1 MEYLDKEGIKTL
13 WSKVTG
19 KLGDYLPLSGGTM
32 KDNST
37 ITAKNLTLSQGVNEY
52 LYLGNTAGFTI
63 LKGSILGDNDI
74 LPKWTID
81 GDTMTAKW
89 FNGCASSTGVNSLKV
104 YAENSNQINFGGTG
118 TDTTIVFGNTS
129 KDDRAVP
136 TTYKFGADGTA
147 KILGGITSFYGNYGK
162 SNCDANVYTDG
173 ILYNYGNIANW
184 KNAPQGM
191 SYGSILTFKNSF
203 GNDLSGQLAWD
214 INHSSTTDTTRY
226 LWWRATDQGD
236 WVEAKWHQIAFTNS
250 NVASA
255 TKLANNRTL
264 WGQTFNGEQ
273 NVLGNLQLSDS
284 AQNQNNIGLIYSA
297 EFGNASGFIGFEGG
311 GLGVILG
318 WGEYKAIQDNV
329 NISPISNN
337 TFSVNN
343 SGIKYKGVDVYHAN
357 NISTAQTATQTVNGL
372 MSADDKKKLDNLP
385 NISSSQSGESIL
397 DYMLA
402 YGVEWTLGQDNP
414 EITRIGNMQLHK
426 TLPIQSNMK
435 GCIVQNGN
443 KVMYYLGENSWKE
456 RAVPVEVNCSF
467 TISKSDI
474 RNITIEFPTSIEE
487 DFISKQSTID
497 LWWLRT
503 GVTSGYNTFLGLRDS
518 QQTDTVIYGKV
529 FAINS
534 RGDGLTPTSIM
545 LRFDEDYDVSN
556 FSTNKIYIGSNL
568 SGYDGEVKVEVPEFG
583 IKSYIIGDKARVFI
597 APTYID
603 GSYTIQK
610 KAYVSTSR
618 VTVLN
623 TVPGNAGYLSTLP
636 KNSAVSIVNNEGYCR
651 GGNNRE
657 SYDSFIDSDIFR
669 SDLGKPR
676 TNLDRATMRSYAR
689 LSNNEILNYI
699 QYKNIFYWL
708 YVIEYANFNSQAG
721 YTSALTTE
729 GYHKGGMGQ
738 GVTNVYNVL
747 YYNNRYPITPCGYT
761 MSLGNKSGIKA
772 LVVPQFSYTGTD
784 NSTSIQ
790 EAQTIYVPRWRGLEN
805 IFGDTFNVL
814 DGIIIYSPTNYNIGV
829 YITNNPSSY
838 SDDIESINKMIL
850 AGYIAS
856 SSGYI
861 KDFYLGK
868 EAHIL
873 PSILERNTDKGKC
886 DYYQSNSSFI
896 GNPVTIRVGGH
907 SNTGYNAGISQINI
921 DTPLLGKWQ
930 YGGFFTI
937 KEID

>member
-13 WSKVTG
+13 WSKITG

-37 ITAKNLTLSQGVNEY
+37 ITAKNLTLDQGSNQY
-52 LYLGNTAGFTI
+52 LYLGNTTGFTI

-74 LPKWTID
+74 LPKWVIE

-89 FNGCASSTGVNSLKV
+89 FKGCASSTGVDSLKV
-104 YAENSNQINFGGTG
+104 YAEKSNQINFGGTG

-136 TTYKFGADGTA
+136 TTYKFGADGEA
-147 KILGGITSFYGNYGK
+147 KIVGGVTSFYYNYE
-162 SNCDANVYTDG
+162 SDNCDANVYTDG
-173 ILYNYGNIANW
+173 ILWNYGNKAGW

-191 SYGSILTFKNSF
+191 SYGSILTLKNSVR
-203 GNDLSGQLAWD
+203 NDLSGQLAWD
-214 INHSSTTDTTRY
+214 VNNNSTTDTTRY
-226 LWWRATDQGD
+226 LWWRATDHGD
-236 WVEAKWHQIAFTNS
+236 WVEAKWHQIAFTDS

-255 TKLANNRTL
+255 TKLANSRAL
-264 WGQTFNGEQ
+264 WGRSFNGTEDII
-273 NVLGNLQLSDS
+273 GNILLSDS
-284 AQNQNNIGLIYSA
+284 PQDQSNLGMSYAAYTGT
-297 EFGNASGFIGFEGG
+297 FSGFIGFGTSGRE
-311 GLGVILG
+311 VIFG
-318 WGEYKAIQDNV
+318 WGEYTGNQDSV
-329 NISPISNN
+329 DISPLSETTCSISA
-337 TFSVNN
+337 
-343 SGIKYKGVDVYHAN
+343 SGIKYKGVDVYHKN
-357 NISTAQTATQTVNGL
+357 NFSTAPVVTQSVNGL

-456 RAVPVEVNCSF
+456 RAIPVEVNCSF

-497 LWWLRT
+497 FWWLRT
-503 GVTSGYNTFLGLRDS
+503 GITSGYNTFLGLRDS

-545 LRFDEDYDVSN
+545 LRFDEDYDASN

-568 SGYDGEVKVEVPEFG
+568 SGYDGEVKVEIPEFG
-583 IKSYIIGDKARVFI
+583 IKSYTKGDKARVFI

-610 KAYVSTSR
+610 KAYVSANR

-636 KNSAVSIVNNEGYCR
+636 QNSAVSVINNESYCR
-651 GGNNRE
+651 GGGNRE
-657 SYDSFIDSDIFR
+657 AYDNYLDTDIFR
-669 SDLGKPR
+669 TDLGKPR
-676 TNLDRATMRSYAR
+676 TGLNRATMRNYAR

-708 YVIEYANFNSQAG
+708 YVIEYANFNCQAA

-738 GVTNVYNVL
+738 GITTMQQWVGYNG
-747 YYNNRYPITPCGYT
+747 NYPITPCGYAIN
-761 MSLGNKSGIKA
+761 LGNKSGIKA
-772 LVVPQFSYTGTD
+772 LVIPQFSHTGTGG
-784 NSTSIQ
+784 STGTQ
-790 EAQTIYVPRWRGLEN
+790 AAQTMYVPRWRGLN
-805 IFGDTFNVL
+805 NFFGDIYTNL
-814 DGIIIYSPTNYNIGV
+814 DGIIIQGDTTNNNKKIF
-829 YITNNPSSY
+829 ITNDPSSY
-838 SDDIESINKMIL
+838 GDSTSDIKKMIL
-850 AGYIAS
+850 AGYQINVNGYVKEFDLGTQSNIFPIEIGES
-856 SSGYI
+856 S
-861 KDFYLGK
+861 
-868 EAHIL
+868 
-873 PSILERNTDKGKC
+873 TKGKC
-886 DYYQSNSSFI
+886 DYNYVGEKS
-896 GNPVTIRVGGH
+896 TTLRTLLVGG
-907 SNTGYNAGISQINI
+907 SADGGSAAGVGYFYS
-921 DTPLLGKWQ
+921 
-930 YGGFFTI
+930 YGSVSFSWSAIGFYTI

>member
-13 WSKVTG
+13 WSKITG

-37 ITAKNLTLSQGVNEY
+37 ITAKNLTLNQGVNQY
-52 LYLGNTAGFTI
+52 LYLGNTTGFTI
-63 LKGSILGDNDI
+63 LKGAILGENDI
-74 LPKWTID
+74 LPKWTIA

-89 FNGCASSTGVNSLKV
+89 FNGCASSTGVDSLKV

-136 TTYKFGADGTA
+136 TTYKFGADGEV
-147 KILGGITSFYGNYGK
+147 KIVGGVTSFYRNYEAN
-162 SNCDANVYTDG
+162 NCDANVYTDG
-173 ILYNYGNIANW
+173 ILYNYGSIKYW
-184 KNAPQGM
+184 KNAPQEM
-191 SYGSILTFKNSF
+191 YYGSILTLKNSST
-203 GNDLSGQLAWD
+203 NSLSGQLAWD
-214 INHSSTTDTTRY
+214 INNNSTTDTTRY
-226 LWWRATDQGD
+226 LWWRATDIGD
-236 WVEAKWHQIAFTNS
+236 WVEAKWHQIAFTDS

-255 TKLANNRTL
+255 TKLANSRTL

-273 NVLGNLQLSDS
+273 NVLGNLQLADS

-297 EFGNASGFIGFEGG
+297 EFGNAYGFIGFEGG
-311 GLGVILG
+311 GQGVILG
-318 WGEYKAIQDNV
+318 WGEYPAIQDNV
-329 NISPISNN
+329 NISPNSNN

-357 NISTAQTATQTVNGL
+357 NISTAQTATQSVNGL

-456 RAVPVEVNCSF
+456 RAIPVEVNCSF

-497 LWWLRT
+497 FQWLRT
-503 GVTSGYNTFLGLRDS
+503 GITSGHNAFLGLHDS
-518 QQTDTVIYGKV
+518 QQTDNVIYGKV

-545 LRFDEDYDVSN
+545 LRFDEDQDVSN

-583 IKSYIIGDKARVFI
+583 IKSYTTGDKARVFI

-610 KAYVSTSR
+610 KAYVSANR

-636 KNSAVSIVNNEGYCR
+636 QNSAISVVNNEGYCR
-651 GGNNRE
+651 GGSNRE
-657 SYDSFIDSDIFR
+657 EYDNYLDTDIFR
-669 SDLGKPR
+669 TDLGKPR
-676 TNLDRATMRSYAR
+676 TGLNRATMRDYAR

-708 YVIEYANFNSQAG
+708 YVIEYANFNCQAA
-721 YTSALTTE
+721 YTSSLTTE

-738 GVTNVYNVL
+738 GITTMQQWNDYNS
-747 YYNNRYPITPCGYT
+747 YDPITPCGYAIN
-761 MSLGNKSGIKA
+761 LGNKSGIKA
-772 LVVPQFSYTGTD
+772 LVIPQFSYTGTD
-784 NSTSIQ
+784 GSTSTQI
-790 EAQTIYVPRWRGLEN
+790 AQTMYVPRWRGLDN
-805 IFGDTFNVL
+805 FFGDIFSNL
-814 DGIIIYSPTNYNIGV
+814 DGIIIRGDTTDNNKKIF
-829 YITNNPSSY
+829 ITNDPSSY
-838 SDDIESINKMIL
+838 GDFTSDIKKMIL
-850 AGYIAS
+850 AGYQINVD
-856 SSGYI
+856 GYI
-861 KDFYLGK
+861 KEFDLGTQANIFPI
-868 EAHIL
+868 EIGE
-873 PSILERNTDKGKC
+873 SSTKGKC
-886 DYYQSNSSFI
+886 DYNYI
-896 GNPVTIRVGGH
+896 GEKNTTLRTLLVGGH
-907 SNTGYNAGISQINI
+907 SDGGSMAGVGCFHSNGSVSNSWS
-921 DTPLLGKWQ
+921 LLGF
-930 YGGFFTI
+930 YTI

>member
-1 MEYLDKEGIKTL
+1 MEYLDKEGIKIL
-13 WSKVTG
+13 WSKITG

-37 ITAKNLTLSQGVNEY
+37 ITAKNLTLDQGSNQY
-52 LYLGNTAGFTI
+52 LYLGNTTGFTI
-63 LKGSILGDNDI
+63 LKGAILGDNDI
-74 LPKWTID
+74 LPKWTIE

-89 FNGCASSTGVNSLKV
+89 FKGCASSTGVDSLKV
-104 YAENSNQINFGGTG
+104 YAEKSNQINFGGSSP
-118 TDTTIVFGNTS
+118 DNTIVFGAAS
-129 KDDRAVP
+129 KDSRAVP
-136 TTYKFGADGTA
+136 TTYKFGENGTA
-147 KILGGITSFYGNYGK
+147 ILEGSARRLAYTSIYE
-162 SNCDANVYTDG
+162 NVDMNTYTKEG
-173 ILYNYGNIANW
+173 VYSTTQTSILSSLV
-184 KNAPQGM
+184 NAPTNKIDGEM
-191 SYGSILTFKNSF
+191 RLEVISSS
-203 GNDLSGQLAWD
+203 
-214 INHSSTTDTTRY
+214 SSTKYIIQKFWSRGDNLGWKLHIRTTSSDGWTDWKEVA
-226 LWWRATDQGD
+226 LTD
-236 WVEAKWHQIAFTNS
+236 S

-273 NVLGNLQLSDS
+273 NVLGNLQLTDS
-284 AQNQNNIGLIYSA
+284 AQNQNNVGLIYSA
-297 EFGNASGFIGFEGG
+297 EFGNASGFIGFEGSG
-311 GLGVILG
+311 QGVILG
-318 WGEYKAIQDNV
+318 WGEYPTIQDNV
-329 NISPISNN
+329 DISPNSNN
-337 TFSVNN
+337 TFSVNG

-357 NISTAQTATQTVNGL
+357 NISTAQTATQTINGL

-456 RAVPVEVNCSF
+456 RAIPVEVNCSF

-497 LWWLRT
+497 FWWLRT
-503 GVTSGYNTFLGLRDS
+503 GITSGHNAFLGLRDS

-545 LRFDEDYDVSN
+545 LRFDEDYDASN
-556 FSTNKIYIGSNL
+556 FSANKIYIGSNL

-583 IKSYIIGDKARVFI
+583 IKSYTIGDKARVFI
-597 APTYID
+597 TPTYID

-610 KAYVSTSR
+610 KAYVSANR
-618 VTVLN
+618 VTILN

-636 KNSAVSIVNNEGYCR
+636 QNSAISVVNNEGYCR

-657 SYDSFIDSDIFR
+657 AYDNYLDTDIFR
-669 SDLGKPR
+669 TDLGTPR
-676 TNLDRATMRSYAR
+676 TKLNRATMRSYAR

-708 YVIEYANFNSQAG
+708 YVIEYANFNCQVA
-721 YTSALTTE
+721 YTSELTTE

-738 GVTNVYNVL
+738 GITTMQQWGN
-747 YYNNRYPITPCGYT
+747 YNNNYPITPCGYAIN
-761 MSLGNKSGIKA
+761 LGNKSGIKA
-772 LVVPQFSYTGTD
+772 LVIPQFSYTGAD
-784 NSTSIQ
+784 GSTSTQ
-790 EAQTIYVPRWRGLEN
+790 VAQTMYVPRWRGLN
-805 IFGDTFNVL
+805 NLFGDIFTDL
-814 DGIIIYSPTNYNIGV
+814 DGIIIQGDTTGNNKKIF
-829 YITNNPSSY
+829 ITNDPSSY
-838 SDDIESINKMIL
+838 GDSTSNIKNMIL
-850 AGYIAS
+850 AGYQINVV
-856 SSGYI
+856 GYI
-861 KDFYLGK
+861 KEFDLGTQANIFPI
-868 EAHIL
+868 EMGE
-873 PSILERNTDKGKC
+873 SFTKGKC
-886 DYYQSNSSFI
+886 DYSYVGENNTTLRTLLMGGAASYGTVDGVVCFNSAESVSSSGNGI
-896 GNPVTIRVGGH
+896 GF
-907 SNTGYNAGISQINI
+907 Y
-921 DTPLLGKWQ
+921 
-930 YGGFFTI
+930 TI